1 MALED
6 TAGGAV
12 VARLPVS
19 REGPYPLRMSKIVVV
34 GAGAVGGYYGGLL
47 ARAGH
52 DVTFVMRSGLDAV
65 RKGGLDVR
73 SPNGDFRVA
82 VGAVGSAAEA
92 GIADWVICSL
102 KATAIDEAEGLVRP
116 AVGPE
121 TRILA
126 LMNGLGI
133 EERFA
138 AWAGA
143 ERVFGGMAFVCI
155 NRGIDGVVHH
165 LEYGRVSLGHAADDG
180 AQLAE
185 LAALLRSGGVEV
197 VEAPN
202 LRYARWE
209 KLCWNIPFNGLSVAS
224 GGLGTATILKD
235 ALLAATA
242 ERAMREVVAAGNA
255 DLVEAGS
262 ASRLDGGD
270 VVARMFG
277 QTRTMGDYRTS
288 MVLDYVLGRPLEVE
302 AILGEPSRR
311 AAALGVAVP
320 TLDTLYA
327 LVRNADRVRR
337 GLQPVLRSEDVEGG
351 DSPPPVRRE

>member
-1 MALED
+1 M
-6 TAGGAV
+6 
-12 VARLPVS
+12 ARLPES
-19 REGPYPLRMSKIVVV
+19 SGAPYPLGMSKIVVV

-52 DVTFVMRSGLDAV
+52 DVTFVMRSGLEDV
-65 RKGGLDVR
+65 RERGLDVR
-73 SPNGDFRVA
+73 SPNGDFQVRVA
-82 VGAVGSAAEA
+82 AVGSTAEA
-92 GIADWVICSL
+92 GVADWVVCSL

-116 AVGPE
+116 AVGPG

-133 EERFA
+133 EERLA

-155 NRGIDGVVHH
+155 NRGPDGVIHH
-165 LEYGRVSLGHAADDG
+165 LEYGRVNVGHAADDA

-185 LAALLRSGGVEV
+185 LAALLRSGDVEV

-224 GGLGTATILKD
+224 GGLGTESILKD
-235 ALLAATA
+235 PLLAATA

-255 DLVEAGS
+255 DLAAAGS
-262 ASRLDGGD
+262 AARLEPDD

-277 QTRTMGDYRTS
+277 QTTTMGDYRTS
-288 MVLDYVLGRPLEVE
+288 MALDYVLGRPLEVE
-302 AILGEPSRR
+302 AILGEPARR
-311 AAALGVAVP
+311 AAALGVPVP
-320 TLDTLYA
+320 TVDTLYA

-337 GLQPVLRSEDVEGG
+337 GLQPVLQREDVEGT